1 MLLQHIKNDVYHL
14 IAGDYLD
21 IFLSESELR
30 QLIAYNDIAD
40 VIKTPIGW
48 YVNHD
53 IGLISFNMYL
63 KQISQSAL
71 ELLSIVILNEKTN
84 QFTTSN
90 N

>member
-14 IAGDYLD
+14 IGGDYLD
-21 IFLSESELR
+21 IFLSEQELR
-30 QLIAYNDIAD
+30 QLIAYNEIAD

-53 IGLISFNMYL
+53 IGLIPSKQYL
-63 KQISQSAL
+63 TQISESAL
-71 ELLSIVILNEKTN
+71 QLLSMVILNDKS
-84 QFTTSN
+84 FTTSN

>member
-21 IFLSESELR
+21 IFLSEQELR

-48 YVNHD
+48 FVNHD
-53 IGLISFNMYL
+53 TGYIAFNQYL
-63 KQISQSAL
+63 KIISCVL
-71 ELLSIVILNEKTN
+71 PCILDTMSQLKL
-84 QFTTSN
+84 
-90 N
+90 